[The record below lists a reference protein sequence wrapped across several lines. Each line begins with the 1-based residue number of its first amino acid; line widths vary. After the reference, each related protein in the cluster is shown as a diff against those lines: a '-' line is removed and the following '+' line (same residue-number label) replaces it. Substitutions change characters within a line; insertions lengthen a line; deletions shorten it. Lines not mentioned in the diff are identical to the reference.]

1 MLVTY
6 INRFCVYQ
14 SILGPTNSGKTYE
27 ALQRFKASKS
37 GVYCGPLR
45 LLAAEVFRRMN
56 AEGGLFITL
65 YLHQEA
71 LWADNF
77 YISIG
82 NRV

>member
-6 INRFCVYQ
+6 INRFWVYQ

-27 ALQRFKASKS
+27 ALQRFKTSKS

-56 AEGGLFITL
+56 AEGGLFLCYGKI
-65 YLHQEA
+65 
-71 LWADNF
+71 
-77 YISIG
+77 
-82 NRV
+82 